1 MSAAAIIPVPTL
13 QLSGPL
19 MRDHYQVASLTL
31 AFARGTT
38 LGRES
43 CWALALGAA
52 TLASCALPDATLSL
66 ERGDHRSALR
76 LRLYGRW
83 TQNSEITVAQTI
95 SRLRDLGFRTKKDDE
110 ALIQLES

>member
-1 MSAAAIIPVPTL
+1 MKAAATPRLPLL
-13 QLSGPL
+13 QLSGPV

-31 AFARGTT
+31 AFARGTA

-52 TLASCALPDATLSL
+52 TLASCTLPDAKLSL
-66 ERGDHRSALR
+66 ERGERRSELR

-83 TQNSEITVAQTI
+83 TPDSELTVAQTVAH
-95 SRLRDLGFRTKKDDE
+95 LRDLGFRTHSDDD

>member
-1 MSAAAIIPVPTL
+1 MPIPLL

-43 CWALALGAA
+43 CWALALGTA
-52 TLASCALPDATLSL
+52 TLASCTLPDATLSL
-66 ERGDHRSALR
+66 ERGDHQRSALR
-76 LRLYGRW
+76 LKLYGRW
-83 TQNSEITVAQTI
+83 TPDSEIIVAQTI
-95 SRLRDLGFRTKKDDE
+95 SRLRDLGFRTKRDDE